1 MQQKLEQL
9 FPIFGGLTATPQQQ
23 TQTQSQNIF
32 TAFQQPQTATAD
44 QPPPKPASFSFHS
57 TPAAAAGGVTQSS
70 SSVPPSSF
78 ALQLGFGQPG
88 SGGNSGGN
96 LTVAQGLGSDA
107 GGTKLQFGGGNLMGG
122 AFSAGGNPNQATSS
136 KGGPVQNTG
145 FSFSTGGGINL
156 NFAAGTSTNS
166 PIPCSFQK
174 VVPHQIMS
182 SEKRGGGSLIVP
194 FQCSLQ
200 MLQKVVPYQIVSSEK
215 RGGESRKT
223 FTEYF
228 CCSHTQYM
236 CIYIYWY
243 IVLVS
248 YLNFI

>member
-166 PIPCSFQK
+166 PIPMFFSE
-174 VVPHQIMS
+174 S
-182 SEKRGGGSLIVP
+182 STTSNHVI
-194 FQCSLQ
+194 
-200 MLQKVVPYQIVSSEK
+200 
-215 RGGESRKT
+215 RKT
-223 FTEYF
+223 RRRKFNSPIPVFSANASESSTI
-228 CCSHTQYM
+228 SNRV
-236 CIYIYWY
+236 IRKAGRRKP
-243 IVLVS
+243 
-248 YLNFI
+248 